1 MAELV
6 NETQLKSLI
15 REIRDFPV
23 EGIVFRDITPVLKHP
38 LLFHQVIHSIR
49 ASVRLMH
56 PDLIV
61 GIESRGFMLA
71 TPVAMDMGLGFVP
84 ARKPGKLP
92 YEKISAEYSLEYGT
106 AALEMHQDAIQPG
119 MRVAII
125 DDLLATG
132 GTSKACCNLIEQ
144 LGGTVVGLSF
154 MIELEDLKGRETLE
168 GYHVSSI
175 AKYNSMSTYK
185 EVDQYHKVTTD
196 Y

>member
-6 NETQLKSLI
+6 NPEQLKSLI
-15 REIRDFPV
+15 RDIPDFP
-23 EGIVFRDITPVLKHP
+23 EKGIIFRDITPVLQHP
-38 LLFHQVIHSIR
+38 LIFHQVIHTVR
-49 ASVRLMH
+49 AAVRLMH

-71 TPVAMDMGLGFVP
+71 TPVAMDMGVGFVP

-92 YEKISAEYSLEYGT
+92 CETVRAEYTLEYGT
-106 AALEMHQDAIQPG
+106 AVLEMHKDAIQPG

-132 GTSKACCNLIEQ
+132 GTAAACCKLIEQ

-154 MIELEDLKGRETLE
+154 MIELEALNGRAALE
-168 GYHVSSI
+168 GYHVDSI
-175 AKYNSMSTYK
+175 VKY
-185 EVDQYHKVTTD
+185 
-196 Y
+196 